1 MIHGFESSG
10 LRGAVSTAALSW
22 LILLA
27 EEGEKVLHGV
37 ISDGYSCESQ
47 KFIVGAMIALILSW
61 TPGQQQDD
69 GSWRAGRLLDRG
81 WK

>member
-1 MIHGFESSG
+1 MILGFEGSG
-10 LRGAVSTAALSW
+10 LRGAVSNAASKW
-22 LILLA
+22 LIMLV
-27 EEGEKVLHGV
+27 EEGEKVLHRV
-37 ISDGYSCESQ
+37 ISNGYSCESQ